1 MTCGLLEIIVDRY
14 KGPIV
19 GGFIGESSLVSWRF
33 VEWITLI
40 ISGCILASIILIQ
53 PETYG
58 PILLKWKAAHLR
70 EVTGDARY
78 VAAVEVRTETFLHR
92 VRRALYRPFLLAF
105 RESIVM
111 LFGLYLTVIYIIL
124 FTFLNGYTFIFTET
138 YGLSQGITG
147 LLFLGISTGL
157 AMSLLLVPHV
167 KSRYGRQL
175 RKAEEQEGISRLP
188 PEVRLRFAMFGAP
201 AVPISLFWMGWTARA
216 DISVA
221 SPILA
226 SVLFGYGTL
235 CIFISCYQYLID
247 SYELYAASALASVTV
262 VRYVVSGGLVVAA
275 IPIYEGLS
283 VHWTLT
289 LMGGLSA
296 LMVPV
301 PYLFM
306 VYGEKI
312 RGYSKYAVGE

>member
-1 MTCGLLEIIVDRY
+1 MDYSNIS

-19 GGFIGESSLVSWRF
+19 GGFIGESPLVSWRF

-40 ISGCILASIILIQ
+40 IAGCVLVSIILIQ

-70 EVTGDARY
+70 AVTGDDRY

-92 VRRALYRPFLLAF
+92 VRRALYRPFLLLI
-105 RESIVM
+105 REPIVM

-138 YGLSQGITG
+138 YGLSQGLTG
-147 LLFLGISTGL
+147 LAFLGIAIGILLST
-157 AMSLLLVPHV
+157 LLVPHV
-167 KSRYGRQL
+167 KTAYTQQL
-175 RKAEEQEGISRLP
+175 RKAEEQGHSRLP
-188 PEVRLRFAMFGAP
+188 PEVRLRFAMYGAP
-201 AVPISLFWMGWTARA
+201 AVPISLFWMGWTARP
-216 DISVA
+216 DIPVWSPLAA
-221 SPILA
+221 SI
-226 SVLFGYGTL
+226 LFGFGIL

-262 VRYVVSGGLVVAA
+262 IRYVASGGLVVAA
-275 IPIYEGLS
+275 DPIYQNLS

-296 LMVPV
+296 LLVPV
-301 PYLFM
+301 PYLFRK
-306 VYGEKI
+306 YGQKV
-312 RGYSKYAVGE
+312 RGYSKYAVD